1 MRRFKL
7 ISYCES
13 DVLCFDD
20 KVPKPIPQSV
30 PGESSPYY
38 KVYSKDM
45 VIRGIRWLLP
55 AQFRAIRLPGYTR
68 AAYRVIPVWLTVFY
82 IRYPGD
88 FYVPPTFIFTYLPR
102 AFTHACR
109 QNPQNVWH
117 KTFFQSLKTLN
128 FFTNFDNFTAFYK
141 FRQFSHFLA
150 FFYTIRHSTNLEFFT
165 AFYKFRHLLCIL
177 FIAYIFFIFP

>member
-1 MRRFKL
+1 MYYVLMTKSQNLHLKAYLVNHHRIIRYTQKTWYYEVFGDCSQHSSEL
-7 ISYCES
+7 S
-13 DVLCFDD
+13 D
-20 KVPKPIPQSV
+20 
-30 PGESSPYY
+30 Y
-38 KVYSKDM
+38 
-45 VIRGIRWLLP
+45 
-55 AQFRAIRLPGYTR
+55 RAIPGRLTGLYLYGSPF
-68 AAYRVIPVWLTVFY
+68 FY

-141 FRQFSHFLA
+141 FRQISHFLA